1 MVTQK
6 ILVLLFQVRILV
18 GLQAAC
24 PKQGARLSFLCQSAE
39 WHTILYIQ
47 KKRSRASLTSCAILL
62 KKIKRTRKKQKKI
75 SSWTSFLPCL
85 YTNVC
90 IEQHLMENN
99 ITTYY
104 HLHLFILQL
113 PRHQITE
120 SWQKQFNV

>member
-24 PKQGARLSFLCQSAE
+24 PKQGARLSFYASQLNG
-39 WHTILYIQ
+39 TLYYIYK